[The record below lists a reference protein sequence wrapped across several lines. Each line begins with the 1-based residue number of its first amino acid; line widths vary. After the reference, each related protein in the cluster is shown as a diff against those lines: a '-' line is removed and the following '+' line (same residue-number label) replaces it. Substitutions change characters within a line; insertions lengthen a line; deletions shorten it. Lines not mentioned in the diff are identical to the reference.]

1 MSKERVRVV
10 GAERRTEAS
19 PFGDPGLRE
28 EWAQRVDGLVDLA
41 SALAE
46 LIAWRDEHAGDPVT
60 DQDALWIEA
69 RLEEQVSVLRF
80 DELTNEEIRTLTLT
94 GEPIAAVQDWFID
107 ASKNADSA
115 ALEALAADF
124 RRRFKPPVMPSSPF
138 LRTEMLLSEQLMK
151 TRSKDWFVPSI
162 NDLRRRRGVTVF
174 KDGWPET
181 SASPS
186 QPAAN

>member
-1 MSKERVRVV
+1 MSRERVRIA
-10 GAERRTEAS
+10 GAERRTDPS
-19 PFGDPGLRE
+19 PFGDQGLRE
-28 EWAQRVDGLVDLA
+28 EWSERVNGLADLA

-69 RLEEQVSVLRF
+69 RLEEKVSMLRF
-80 DELTNEEIRTLTLT
+80 DEKTNEEIRTLTLT
-94 GEPIAAVQDWFID
+94 GEAITAVQGRFID
-107 ASKNADSA
+107 ASKSADSA

-151 TRSKDWFVPSI
+151 TRSKNWFDPSI
-162 NDLRRRRGVTVF
+162 KDLRRRRGVAVF
-174 KDGWPET
+174 KEGWPET
-181 SASPS
+181 ATSTS
-186 QPAAN
+186 QPDAN